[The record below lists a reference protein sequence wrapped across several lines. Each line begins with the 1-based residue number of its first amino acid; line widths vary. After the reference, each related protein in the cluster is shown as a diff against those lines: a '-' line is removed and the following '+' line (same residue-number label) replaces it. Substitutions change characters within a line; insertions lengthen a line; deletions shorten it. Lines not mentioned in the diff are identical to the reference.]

1 MLKRKFKILKLAPK
15 YSIDT
20 QIDLILTL
28 IALFNFI
35 RIEEGDENVDLEDS
49 IEAEE
54 EDIQPSNI
62 QPFQGSNRRGRMD
75 ILRDR
80 IAEDMWK
87 DYQQYIN
94 RERD

>member
-1 MLKRKFKILKLAPK
+1 VLKRKFKILKLAPE

-20 QIDLILTL
+20 QIDLILALT
-28 IALFNFI
+28 ALFNFI

-62 QPFQGSNRRGRMD
+62 QSFQGSNRRGRMD

>member
-1 MLKRKFKILKLAPK
+1 VLKRKFKILKLAPE

-20 QIDLILTL
+20 QIDLILALT
-28 IALFNFI
+28 ALFNFI

-62 QPFQGSNRRGRMD
+62 
-75 ILRDR
+75 
-80 IAEDMWK
+80 
-87 DYQQYIN
+87 
-94 RERD
+94 

>member
-1 MLKRKFKILKLAPK
+1 VLKRKFKILKLAPE

-20 QIDLILTL
+20 QIDLILALT
-28 IALFNFI
+28 ALFNFI

-62 QPFQGSNRRGRMD
+62 QLFQGSNRRGRMD